1 MDMIAKSL
9 KKIWLFCLW
18 ISSLIIAGCFHIPD
32 EDWLPSKNKPE
43 IQQKDDQEVE
53 QAVNSFID
61 WFGMISTQRNEIKN
75 NEDTEVIIEESE
87 TISETTEEV
96 ANIEP
101 GDEINYE
108 SDENLVDEESI
119 SEEIITQE

>member
-1 MDMIAKSL
+1 
-9 KKIWLFCLW
+9 
-18 ISSLIIAGCFHIPD
+18 
-32 EDWLPSKNKPE
+32 
-43 IQQKDDQEVE
+43 
-53 QAVNSFID
+53 
-61 WFGMISTQRNEIKN
+61 MISTQRNEIKN